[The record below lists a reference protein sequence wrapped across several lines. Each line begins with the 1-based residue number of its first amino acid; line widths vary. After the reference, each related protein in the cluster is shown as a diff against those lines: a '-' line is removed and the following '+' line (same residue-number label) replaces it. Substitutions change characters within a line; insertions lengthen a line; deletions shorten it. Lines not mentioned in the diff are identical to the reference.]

1 VTTTITLSGLG
12 LQLREWSDADLP
24 VMVELFDDPDVDRW
38 TPLPSPFDLTAA
50 RTYLDQA
57 RARRAE
63 GRSIQLAITTDG
75 HTALGEILLVPS
87 GRIAE
92 LAYAVGR
99 AHRGQGLTTR
109 AVRLVTAYAY
119 RELAM
124 DRVVLRINPGNAPS
138 VAVARATGFELTDD
152 EPVIRGGSGPLH
164 TWRHRRPPA

>member
-1 VTTTITLSGLG
+1 MTSTIGLSGLG
-12 LQLREWSDADLP
+12 LHLREWADADLP
-24 VMVELFDDPDVDRW
+24 VMVELFDDPEVSRW

-75 HTALGEILLVPS
+75 HAALGEILLVDAD
-87 GRIAE
+87 RTAE

-109 AVRLVTAYAY
+109 AVRLMTAYAY
-119 RELAM
+119 GELAM
-124 DRVVLRINPGNAPS
+124 QTVVLRIDPDNVPS
-138 VAVARATGFELTDD
+138 VAVARATGFQRTGD
-152 EPVIRGGSGPLH
+152 EPITRRGSRPLE
-164 TWRHRRPPA
+164 TWRHLPSPE